1 MDFNKFDSRAIAEA
15 GSPMQ
20 ILDSW
25 TDEPMMD
32 GDKPCR
38 VILRGTASA
47 SMQAKMRA
55 AQKAAM
61 MSKKSKGKDAKDDAR
76 VMEDVHNQ
84 MVEAAAAFIMGF
96 ENVNNGDKPAT
107 AADAVWFLNLTFPE
121 MGVKEDE
128 DGNPVT
134 QKALKQDENGE
145 YMFHKSGAPVMEDV
159 PVYEL
164 KNNPHAKQCSEFS
177 SKQANRLGNGK
188 SG

>member
-1 MDFNKFDSRAIAEA
+1 MDFNKFDSRAKAEA

-20 ILDSW
+20 ILDAW
-25 TDEPMMD
+25 TGEQMMD

-61 MSKKSKGKDAKDDAR
+61 MSKKAKGKDADDEAR

-84 MVEAAAAFIMGF
+84 LCEAAAPFIMGF

-107 AADAVWFLNLTFPE
+107 AADAMWFLNLTFPE

-128 DGNPVT
+128 HGEPVLNKDGEPTYAMINEP
-134 QKALKQDENGE
+134 
-145 YMFHKSGAPVMEDV
+145 F
-159 PVYEL
+159 
-164 KNNPHAKQCSEFS
+164 AKQCSEFA

-188 SG
+188 RG

>member
-1 MDFNKFDSRAIAEA
+1 MDFNKFDSRAKAEA

-20 ILDSW
+20 ILDAW
-25 TDEPMMD
+25 TGDPMMD
-32 GDKPCR
+32 GNKPCR

-61 MSKKSKGKDAKDDAR
+61 MSKKARGKDADDEAR

-84 MVEAAAAFIMGF
+84 LCEAAAPFIMGF

-107 AADAVWFLNLTFPE
+107 AADAMWFLNLTFPE

-128 DGNPVT
+128 HGEPVLNKDGEPT
-134 QKALKQDENGE
+134 
-145 YMFHKSGAPVMEDV
+145 YVMIND
-159 PVYEL
+159 PF
-164 KNNPHAKQCSEFS
+164 AKQCSEFA

-188 SG
+188 RG

>member
-1 MDFNKFDSRAIAEA
+1 MDFNKFDSRAIAET

-20 ILDSW
+20 IVDEW
-25 TDEPMMD
+25 TGEKMMD

-55 AQKAAM
+55 VQKAAM
-61 MSKKSKGKDAKDDAR
+61 MSKKTKGKDAEDEAR
-76 VMEDVHNQ
+76 VMEDIHNQ
-84 MVEAAAAFIMGF
+84 MVDAAAPFIMGF
-96 ENVNNGDKPAT
+96 ENVNNGDMPAT
-107 AADAVWFLNLTFPE
+107 ADDAKWFLNLTFPE

-134 QKALKQDENGE
+134 QKAFKQDENGE

-159 PVYEL
+159 PVYEM
-164 KNNPHAKQCSEFS
+164 KNNPFAKQCSEFA
-177 SKQANRLGNGK
+177 SKQANRLGNAK

>member
-20 ILDSW
+20 ILDEW
-25 TDEPMMD
+25 TGAEMMD

-55 AQKAAM
+55 VQKAAM
-61 MSKKSKGKDAKDDAR
+61 MSKKTKGKDAEDEAR
-76 VMEDVHNQ
+76 VMEDIHNQ
-84 MVEAAAAFIMGF
+84 MVDAAAPFIMGF

-107 AADAVWFLNLTFPE
+107 AADAKWFLNLTFPE
-121 MGVKEDE
+121 MGVKVDDE
-128 DGNPVT
+128 GETVLNKDG
-134 QKALKQDENGE
+134 E
-145 YMFHKSGAPVMEDV
+145 
-159 PVYEL
+159 PVYEMS
-164 KNNPHAKQCSEFS
+164 NNPFAKQCSEFA
-177 SKQANRLGNGK
+177 SKQANRLGNAK

>member
-1 MDFNKFDSRAIAEA
+1 MDFSKFDSRAIAEA

-20 ILDSW
+20 ILDVW
-25 TDEPMMD
+25 TNEPMMD

-61 MSKKSKGKDAKDDAR
+61 MSKKSKGKDAEDDAR

-84 MVEAAAAFIMGF
+84 MVEAAAPFIMGF
-96 ENVNNGDKPAT
+96 ENVNKGDKPAT
-107 AADAVWFLNLTFPE
+107 VADAAWFLGLSFPD
-121 MGVKEDE
+121 MGVKEDD
-128 DGNPVT
+128 DGNPVLN
-134 QKALKQDENGE
+134 KDGE
-145 YMFHKSGAPVMEDV
+145 AT
-159 PVYEL
+159 YEM
-164 KNNPHAKQCSEFS
+164 KNNPFSKQCSEFA